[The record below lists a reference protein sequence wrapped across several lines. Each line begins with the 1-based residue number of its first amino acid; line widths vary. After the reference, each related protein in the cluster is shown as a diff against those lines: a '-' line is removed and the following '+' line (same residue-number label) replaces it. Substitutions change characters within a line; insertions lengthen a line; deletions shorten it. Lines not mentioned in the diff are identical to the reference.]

1 MIGDADRIGQI
12 FINLI
17 GNAIKFA
24 PDNGKVTVRISK
36 SLQNGSATDG
46 FHVEV
51 IDTGPGIPPEDRE
64 KVFDKFRQLGSVQAQ
79 KPQSGTGLGLSIAAG
94 IVEAH
99 GGRLWVDT
107 GENGQGSNF
116 QFFIPLEKGKNG

>member
-1 MIGDADRIGQI
+1 MIADADRIGQI

-17 GNAIKFA
+17 GNAIKFT

-36 SLQNGSATDG
+36 SSQNGSEGNG

-51 IDTGPGIPPEDRE
+51 IDTGPGIPAEERE
-64 KVFDKFRQLGSVQAQ
+64 KVFDKFRQLGNVQTRQ
-79 KPQSGTGLGLSIAAG
+79 QGGSGLGLSIASG

-99 GGRLWVDT
+99 GGKLWVDT
-107 GENGQGSNF
+107 GDNGQGCNF
-116 QFFIPLEKGKNG
+116 QFFIPFS

>member
-17 GNAIKFA
+17 GNAIKFT
-24 PDNGKVTVRISK
+24 PDNGQVTVRIARTS
-36 SLQNGSATDG
+36 QNGRESHG

-51 IDTGPGIPPEDRE
+51 IDTGPGIPADERE
-64 KVFDKFRQLGSVQAQ
+64 KVFDKFRQLGSVQTRQ
-79 KPQSGTGLGLSIAAG
+79 QGGTGLGLSIASG

-99 GGRLWVDT
+99 GGKLWVDT
-107 GENGQGSNF
+107 GDNGRGCNF
-116 QFFIPLEKGKNG
+116 QFFIPLEKETNG